1 MHADRTNRAAAL
13 LLAILLLAAG
23 VIGALAGFG
32 AFGSVTKHGGLLSN
46 RVGAYFSDHGDWL
59 WPVIAV
65 AAAILALLA
74 LRWLLVLL
82 FSTDRASDLTMTG
95 NRSAGRTTL
104 APGALT
110 DAVSEE
116 IGGYAGVHSARAR
129 LIGDATR
136 PTLVVGATL
145 HDSADLPSLRR
156 RIESQAIGH
165 ARQAM
170 ADPDLPVRLDLNV
183 TDRQASRVG

>member
-32 AFGSVTKHGGLLSN
+32 VFGSVTKHGGLLSN

-170 ADPDLPVRLDLNV
+170 ADPELPVRLDLNV

>member
-170 ADPDLPVRLDLNV
+170 ADPELPVRLDLNV